1 MEEHGKVVIVLE
13 EYRVKKNI
21 SKNKIVE
28 NAKVQRTQLQN
39 YLLNKVSRVD
49 LDVLARIC
57 NYLDCEI
64 SDVLKFEKPAKDK
77 NRMIKESAEN

>member
-1 MEEHGKVVIVLE
+1 MDEHGKVTIILE
-13 EYRVKKNI
+13 DYRVKKNI

-64 SDVLKFEKPAKDK
+64 SDVLKFEKPV
-77 NRMIKESAEN
+77 KEKEKLLK